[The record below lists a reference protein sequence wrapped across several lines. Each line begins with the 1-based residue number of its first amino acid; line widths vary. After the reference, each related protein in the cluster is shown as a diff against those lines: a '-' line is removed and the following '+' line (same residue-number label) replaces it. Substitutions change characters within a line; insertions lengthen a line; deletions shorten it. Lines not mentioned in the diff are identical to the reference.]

1 MARRKGF
8 ASGALTVLALAAPAA
23 LGIAVTGVQFG
34 PWSPASVQAPQLLT
48 GAWVLCWVSLAAA
61 GLLIVLALRDR
72 RLLIQAGIALVAAAL
87 VTGAVAKDR
96 AERAEAGPADVSTDL
111 ADPPALSSG
120 GAPADCEGLS
130 AIERQVALGQATGAL
145 QEAGF
150 HFERASNFVVRGSH
164 ESFWL
169 GARYEAVVRIR
180 PGRTDVR
187 VAAIDPAADGGGACR
202 LARRIVGNLN

>member
-1 MARRKGF
+1 MARRSGL
-8 ASGALTVLALAAPAA
+8 ATGALTALALAGPAA

-34 PWSPASVQAPQLLT
+34 PWSPASVQTPQLLT
-48 GAWVLCWVSLAAA
+48 GAWILCWVSLAAA
-61 GLLIVLALRDR
+61 VLLVVLALRDR
-72 RLLIQAGIALVAAAL
+72 KLLIQAGVALVAAVL
-87 VTGAVAKDR
+87 VTGALAKDR
-96 AERAEAGPADVSTDL
+96 AERAEAGPADASTDL
-111 ADPPALSSG
+111 ADPPALSAG
-120 GAPADCEGLS
+120 GAPADCHGLS

-150 HFERASNFVVRGSH
+150 HFDRASNFVVRGDH

-187 VAAIDPAADGGGACR
+187 VAAVDPEADGGGACR
-202 LARRIVGNLN
+202 LARRIVDYLN